1 MRLIFLSALGGFGLF
16 LLERVFRSLWE
27 QRTKCEEAADGDG
40 DGERKK
46 RVQVNA
52 EVLKKGGS
60 DE

>member
-40 DGERKK
+40 ERKK